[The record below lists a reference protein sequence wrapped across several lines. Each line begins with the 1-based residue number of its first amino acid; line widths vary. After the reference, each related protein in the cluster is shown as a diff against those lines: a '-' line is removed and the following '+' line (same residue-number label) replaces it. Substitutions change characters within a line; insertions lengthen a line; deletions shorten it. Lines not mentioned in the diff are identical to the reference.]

1 MNNISYLHLGL
12 NKINFFKILAY
23 VMVVIVVNGSLSF
36 NLLPLGS
43 FYYVIFICALFL
55 LLLNVATEKK
65 KFNLNMILLIIVIFL
80 SIIFN
85 DIPSVFKSYER
96 FFMFLV
102 IILTIGPLMASK
114 KLIYF
119 RSILFDFFIKLNVF
133 ICALSFLGLATGIY
147 KGILVSHFGGLR
159 VDFTGLYNH
168 SMLLGPLSA
177 IATIS
182 CMYFGFICKTNK
194 KRKILFFIGLLC
206 FLSCISAGSRG
217 ALVALIIS
225 SIFFINKIYQGKKS
239 KVISTILF
247 ILIVLVGTFPLWE
260 KHSDFL
266 MSKGQL
272 GDKEVF
278 ASRTTKWEQRI
289 VEFKSSPIFGIG
301 FASISIDGNDNF
313 NEKTGSIEPG
323 SSWLAVLSMT
333 GLVGFV
339 FLSSLTIRMLYPAIK
354 AKKDIQKWSFLGAI
368 LIIFIIHFFSEGYV
382 FASGNFLFFVFWLL
396 LGVIEGEKILN
407 RQ

>member
-177 IATIS
+177 I
-182 CMYFGFICKTNK
+182 Y
-194 KRKILFFIGLLC
+194 L
-206 FLSCISAGSRG
+206 
-217 ALVALIIS
+217 
-225 SIFFINKIYQGKKS
+225 
-239 KVISTILF
+239 
-247 ILIVLVGTFPLWE
+247 
-260 KHSDFL
+260 
-266 MSKGQL
+266 
-272 GDKEVF
+272 
-278 ASRTTKWEQRI
+278 
-289 VEFKSSPIFGIG
+289 
-301 FASISIDGNDNF
+301 
-313 NEKTGSIEPG
+313 
-323 SSWLAVLSMT
+323 
-333 GLVGFV
+333 
-339 FLSSLTIRMLYPAIK
+339 
-354 AKKDIQKWSFLGAI
+354 
-368 LIIFIIHFFSEGYV
+368 
-382 FASGNFLFFVFWLL
+382 
-396 LGVIEGEKILN
+396 
-407 RQ
+407 